1 MSAKTNFVV
10 CFDRPTNQNKK
21 FHEKKSFGVLFT
33 KQKLFLNM
41 SNKCHINNI
50 FFFLSWL
57 TVKVREETLPILR
70 ITKTSLWVTN
80 ICRAKFILIHDEIC
94 RFNSYHEKY
103 MIKFLSLNKMIFKI
117 KYIIYDT
124 TLHNMSSSRYIKV
137 TLRTKNEV
145 GGH

>member
-1 MSAKTNFVV
+1 MKNILILWRWMNWLKCILYSCWLSCFVQNCQMIYHLRRHKNCRLKQTLLYVSIGQRIKTKSFM
-10 CFDRPTNQNKK
+10 R
-21 FHEKKSFGVLFT
+21 KKSFGVLFT

-80 ICRAKFILIHDEIC
+80 ICRAKIILISDEIC
-94 RFNSYHEKY
+94 HWSW
-103 MIKFLSLNKMIFKI
+103 
-117 KYIIYDT
+117 
-124 TLHNMSSSRYIKV
+124 
-137 TLRTKNEV
+137 
-145 GGH
+145 